1 MSKYNPTITV
11 CDKCY
16 RACCWQGEFMC
27 DDCYSAGTKEKTV
40 GWLVARINR
49 GFDGEHPDYWQ
60 KDLDMGNKQ
69 LLTESDLKKLGITD
83 PNLLGLSL

>member
-1 MSKYNPTITV
+1 MSRYNPTITV

-27 DDCYSAGTKEKTV
+27 EDSYSAGTKDKKISY
-40 GWLVARINR
+40 LISRMNR

-60 KDLDMGNKQ
+60 KDLDSGHRQ
-69 LLTESDLKKLGITD
+69 LLSPNDLKKLGVED
-83 PNLLGLSL
+83 PDMLELSL